1 MVCSIDNKAV
11 KQDWTT
17 YRSAIQA
24 TETKVSDGLLKIQ
37 DGARK
42 CVGKGTHCKPEMNEV
57 VPGPLELGNKLE
69 SFKFNVKTTAAL
81 IRMTTVSS
89 VQSDHPK
96 VGRSNALLPPILL
109 TVGLLDP
116 RQIFTISRQVECFYH
131 PILLIG
137 EQRLSSLCQITAK
150 SRWVHFRLQYH
161 QPQLICSPP

>member
-1 MVCSIDNKAV
+1 MC
-11 KQDWTT
+11 
-17 YRSAIQA
+17 
-24 TETKVSDGLLKIQ
+24 
-37 DGARK
+37 RK
-42 CVGKGTHCKPEMNEV
+42 RNTRKPEMNEV

-69 SFKFNVKTTAAL
+69 SFKFKVEKKKKFKVKTIAAL

-89 VQSDHPK
+89 VQSHHPR

-137 EQRLSSLCQITAK
+137 GQRLSSLCQITAK
-150 SRWVHFRLQYH
+150 SR
-161 QPQLICSPP
+161 